1 MRTLINTL
9 DFKEWISDV
18 GKSIGE
24 QFQDLFHDF
33 AEVFDVIKAHTY
45 DVLCE
50 HFGSGVVNL
59 FGITLIFVIIML
71 VSIKIINR

>member
-1 MRTLINTL
+1 MGTIINTL
-9 DFKEWISDV
+9 DFKEWLRDV

-24 QFQDLFHDF
+24 QFMDLLHDF
-33 AEVFDVIKAHTY
+33 GEVFDVIKTHTY

-59 FGITLIFVIIML
+59 FGITLIFVFIML
-71 VSIKIINR
+71 ISIKIINR